1 MTTDSIISKTSV
13 IYANALYDAA
23 QEQNLTDKINKQ
35 LTDVCEMFESSC
47 ELQGVVNSPV
57 VSVSKKFEIIDDIFK
72 KSCDKTLLNFL
83 KILIEKDR
91 FSEINAITKAYYDL
105 CNQKL
110 NIKKVEVVS
119 SCELD
124 SDKKDT
130 IKKMLNKKLNANVNI
145 EWHTDK
151 SIIAGLV
158 FKYDDKIVDTS
169 LRTKLNNI
177 SKNLLR

>member
-1 MTTDSIISKTSV
+1 MTEVSIISKTSV

-23 QEQNLTDKINKQ
+23 QEQNITDKIGKQ
-35 LTDVCEMFESSC
+35 LTDVCEIYESSS
-47 ELQGVVNSPV
+47 ELRGVICSPV
-57 VSVSKKFEIIDDIFK
+57 VAVTKKFEIVDDIFK
-72 KSCDKTLLNFL
+72 NICDKTLLNFIKL
-83 KILIEKDR
+83 LIEKDR

-105 CNQKL
+105 CNKKL
-110 NIKKVEVVS
+110 NIKKVDVVS

-124 SDKKDT
+124 SNKKDT
-130 IKKMLNKKLNANVNI
+130 IKNLLNKKLNADVNI

-158 FKYDDKIVDTS
+158 FKYDDKVVDTS

>member
-1 MTTDSIISKTSV
+1 MTEVSIISKTSV

-23 QEQNLTDKINKQ
+23 QEQNLTDKIYKQ
-35 LTDVCEMFESSC
+35 LTDVCGIFESSA
-47 ELQGVVNSPV
+47 ELQSVVSSPV
-57 VSVSKKFEIIDDIFK
+57 VAVSKKFEIVDDIFK
-72 KSCDKTLLNFL
+72 NICDKVLLNFI
-83 KILIEKDR
+83 KVLIEKDR
-91 FSEINAITKAYYDL
+91 FSEINAIAKAYYDL

-110 NIKKVEVVS
+110 NIKKVDVVS

-130 IKKMLNKKLNANVNI
+130 IKNLLNKKLNADVSI

-158 FKYDDKIVDTS
+158 FKYDDKVVDTS

>member
-1 MTTDSIISKTSV
+1 MTEAGIISKTSV
-13 IYANALYDAA
+13 IYANALYDVA
-23 QEQNLTDKINKQ
+23 QEQKITDKIGKQ
-35 LTDVCEMFESSC
+35 LTDVCEIFESSS
-47 ELQGVVNSPV
+47 ELQGVICSPV
-57 VSVSKKFEIIDDIFK
+57 VAVSKKFEIVDDIFK
-72 KSCDKTLLNFL
+72 NICDKTLLNFI

-124 SDKKDT
+124 SDKKVT
-130 IKKMLNKKLNANVNI
+130 IKNLLNKKLNADVNV
-145 EWHTDK
+145 EWCTDK

-158 FKYDDKIVDTS
+158 FKYDDKVVDTS